1 MTYNKKNLF
10 SVLLAIMLLTGCVGH
25 ASKNSNIDSKTVA
38 VESPV
43 EKSGILFNG
52 IIISSTNNECIDH
65 LNLLKKIEPV
75 KYQKYIKDYVMIMD
89 DIKYWNVNKN
99 IMDSDSKNLL
109 AMALNTKLDLLC
121 ARVKYNNFVSTK
133 KKIQKLVDSYQK

>member
-10 SVLLAIMLLTGCVGH
+10 SVLLAIMLLSGCAGF
-25 ASKNSNIDSKTVA
+25 AKKNSNIDNQTAA

-43 EKSGILFNG
+43 NKSGILFNG
-52 IIISSTNNECIDH
+52 IIISSTNNKCIDH
-65 LNLLKKIEPV
+65 LNLLKKTEPV

-89 DIKYWNVNKN
+89 DIKYWNINKN

-121 ARVKYNNFVSTK
+121 AKVKYNNFVSTK

>member
-10 SVLLAIMLLTGCVGH
+10 SVLLAIMLLSGCAGF
-25 ASKNSNIDSKTVA
+25 AKKNSNIDNQTAA

-43 EKSGILFNG
+43 NKSGILFNG

-65 LNLLKKIEPV
+65 LNLLKKTEPV

-89 DIKYWNVNKN
+89 DIKYWNINKN

-109 AMALNTKLDLLC
+109 AMTLNTKLDLLC
-121 ARVKYNNFVSTK
+121 AKVKYNNFVARKRKYRS
-133 KKIQKLVDSYQK
+133 